1 MFYLLEV
8 QLVLRHVAQLKSRT
22 PFSLLNKREKIIV
35 QFIKINL
42 VELLL
47 FVKIKVI
54 FSTST
59 VSKKA
64 VFSEKKIFFFALR
77 SKKMDVL

>member
-47 FVKIKVI
+47 FVKIKI
-54 FSTST
+54 FLVRVPSP
-59 VSKKA
+59 KKLY
-64 VFSEKKIFFFALR
+64 FQKKKFFFALR
-77 SKKMDVL
+77 GKKMDVL